1 MAASILRCAQCG
13 DVKITSFVMFKANVS
28 LLFRRKER
36 KFSGHLCFACMTRVF
51 MSFEL
56 ATLLGTWW
64 GFIGFV
70 IGPFFLLH
78 NLFEYISGG
87 VDIFTA
93 RMREQ

>member
-70 IGPFFLLH
+70 IGPFFFYITCLSIFLAMSIFLLP
-78 NLFEYISGG
+78 E
-87 VDIFTA
+87 
-93 RMREQ
+93 